1 MICRVAPPSSP
12 PLRSA
17 PRPGPGAQSL
27 WFAVVAPGGEAA
39 AARELAALPGT
50 SQLAAERGGVSFRAD
65 LDAGL
70 RANLWL
76 RSATRVLLRVGS
88 FRARDFERL
97 RRGVARVDWKALLP
111 PDARVAIQVSQ
122 RGSRLYHTGAVAER
136 VGAALCSACGPDV
149 ALARGALATQTV
161 HVRGERDRWS
171 LSLDSSGE
179 RLDRRGWRLERGAAA
194 VRETLAA
201 LVIELCEWDP
211 RTAFVDGLCG
221 AGTFAIEAAQVA
233 LRAAPGA
240 GRSFACEAW
249 PCADPLRFARL
260 RREAEAL
267 RLAAPM
273 APITA
278 VDRSP
283 RAIAIA
289 RRNAERAGVA
299 AAIRFETCE
308 LPELSPPAARGL
320 LVLDPP
326 YGRRLGD
333 LAQAHAGYA
342 GLARALVPR
351 WAGWRVGVLAPE
363 RALAA
368 GFPGRRAAHF
378 ALPHGGL
385 RVHLFVLDLC

>member
-1 MICRVAPPSSP
+1 M
-12 PLRSA
+12 
-17 PRPGPGAQSL
+17 
-27 WFAVVAPGGEAA
+27 

-50 SQLAAERGGVSFRAD
+50 AQVAAEPGGVCFRAD

-97 RRGVARVDWKALLP
+97 RRGVAQIGWQALLP

-136 VGAALCSACGPDV
+136 VGTALRDACGPG
-149 ALARGALATQTV
+149 LSIARPAEATQSV
-161 HVRGERDRWS
+161 HVRGERDRWT

-211 RTAFVDGLCG
+211 ATAFVDGLCG
-221 AGTFAIEAAQVA
+221 AGTFAIEAAQLA

-240 GRSFACEAW
+240 GRDFACEAW
-249 PCADPLRFARL
+249 PCVDPLRVARL
-260 RREAEAL
+260 RREAEAE
-267 RLAAPM
+267 RLPAPPATLTAA
-273 APITA
+273 
-278 VDRSP
+278 DRSP
-283 RAIAIA
+283 RAIAVA

-299 AAIRFETCE
+299 AAIRFETCDLAE
-308 LPELSPPAARGL
+308 LAPPAPRGL

-333 LAQAHAGYA
+333 LGQARAGYA
-342 GLARALVPR
+342 RLARMLRR
-351 WAGWRVGVLAPE
+351 WAGWRVGLLAPE
-363 RALAA
+363 PALAA
-368 GFPGRRAAHF
+368 GFPGGRVAHL